1 MHDYLKTADVTDA
14 IKIMD
19 SYRDGN
25 NSDAYDLHFIDFDEN
40 IEVRL
45 DEEMFDEKSDTEDI
59 IIV

>member
-19 SYRDGN
+19 SYSN
-25 NSDAYDLHFIDFDEN
+25 
-40 IEVRL
+40 EVRL

-59 IIV
+59 IIVDRSR